1 MSNIFHIKPIYKE
14 FIWGGRKLIDY
25 FHLPQSLEQIGTI
38 YHVIA
43 VPGHLDNLVEETGE
57 PLSVFI
63 RQIQRYFAATEKICR
78 SE

>member
-43 VPGHLDNLVEETGE
+43 VPGHLDNLSRS
-57 PLSVFI
+57 PYFI